1 MIKSI
6 AQFCLGLLLFLCAS
20 DPVHSESLTS
30 CSTGVP
36 FNNFYLRKLIQNELV
51 FTCNFQRE
59 KNIESE
65 HWDRTGSAFICTIKG
80 GIYLATNYHVIE
92 EAVISKGREGSQ
104 SLTFENAYGRKLII
118 TSPYY
123 YKLEIPKKRNVVQK
137 IVATKAVTDEPS
149 YENEMYS
156 CDDLVLIPIE
166 SNYLSI
172 KPPELASRP
181 AYIGESL
188 YIYGNTE
195 GQGFVNEKQ
204 AFVNI
209 IFNEPLV
216 GTVSR
221 ARSGNSG
228 GPVLDADNCI
238 KGIFTYKHL
247 KVQNQ
252 NFFIRLDKNQ
262 VHEWIDAGQ
271 FKQYAFPSD
280 TVNFYTKDML
290 TYYKPGEHHSRISGT
305 QQPHLSIGS
314 ALGKQVNKDDIW
326 SIREYTK
333 TPLKCYNWDL
343 IPEERLWLL
352 CATYGQTILEFI
364 PDDWFTF
371 KIANEILAAHRER
384 DLTLIIVKERQKAL
398 NNIPTNLTR
407 DEKIQLTK
415 NLGIFEA
422 LRCAYNYNTKGKN
435 KMTNDGDIIATD
447 SLIKRML
454 SSTVD

>member
-1 MIKSI
+1 MNKYIGK
-6 AQFCLGLLLFLCAS
+6 FCLCLLIFFC
-20 DPVHSESLTS
+20 VISLTHGRSWTS
-30 CSTGVP
+30 CNTGDP
-36 FNNFYLRKLIQNELV
+36 FKNFYLRELIQNELV
-51 FTCNFQRE
+51 FTCNFQ
-59 KNIESE
+59 KDKAIESK
-65 HWDRTGSAFICTIKG
+65 HWDITGSAFICTIKG
-80 GIYLATNYHVIE
+80 GIYLVTNFHVIE

-118 TSPYY
+118 TSPFY
-123 YKLEIPKKRNVVQK
+123 YKLEIPKKRNVVQE
-137 IVATKAVTDEPS
+137 IVATNAVTDEPS
-149 YENEMYS
+149 YQSEDYS
-156 CDDLVLIPIE
+156 CDDLVLVPIE

-188 YIYGNTE
+188 YIYGNTD

-204 AFVNI
+204 ALVNI

-228 GPVLDADNCI
+228 GPVLDANNCI

-271 FKQYAFPSD
+271 FKQYAFSSD

-290 TYYKPGEHHSRISGT
+290 TYYKPGEHHSRTSGT

-314 ALGKQVNKDDIW
+314 ALGKQVNKEDIW

-333 TPLKCYNWDL
+333 TPLKCFNWDI

-364 PDDWFTF
+364 PDDWFFF
-371 KIANEILAAHRER
+371 KTANEVLAAQRER
-384 DLTLIIVKERQKAL
+384 DLTLIIIKERQKAL
-398 NNIPTNLTR
+398 ENIPSNITR
-407 DEKIQLTK
+407 DEKIQIAK
-415 NLGIFEA
+415 SMNIFEA
-422 LRCAYNYNTKGKN
+422 LRVQYNDSAKGAN
-435 KMTNDGDIIATD
+435 KMTINGEIVATD
-447 SLIKRML
+447 ILIKSML
-454 SSTVD
+454 SEAAD